1 MSVKWT
7 WCSNLSRWDFFYTTL
22 CMLHD
27 TWRKPL
33 TKLFFFW
40 INDNLN
46 GPSCGHLN
54 DILARVGGNLNNNI
68 INARGVAWGGGCW
81 SFDLTDTICMSLV
94 WISTPII
101 LHYWG
106 GSYVAV
112 GILQL
117 YLFFSLS
124 MSWFQPIF
132 VLFFTISAVLCHCFK
147 AMLLVRIHTN
157 RASVY
162 ACLLVTA
169 VYLDGFKWGIH
180 SRLCS
185 KENWRES
192 SALNL

>member
-68 INARGVAWGGGCW
+68 INARGVAWGGDVEASIWLIQYVCP
-81 SFDLTDTICMSLV
+81 SSEFQHQLFC
-94 WISTPII
+94 II
-101 LHYWG
+101 EEE
-106 GSYVAV
+106 
-112 GILQL
+112 
-117 YLFFSLS
+117 
-124 MSWFQPIF
+124 
-132 VLFFTISAVLCHCFK
+132 
-147 AMLLVRIHTN
+147 AMLLLVFYNCICSFLCQCLGFNPSLCCFSPFLLSYVTVSRPC
-157 RASVY
+157 
-162 ACLLVTA
+162 CLL
-169 VYLDGFKWGIH
+169 
-180 SRLCS
+180 
-185 KENWRES
+185 ES
-192 SALNL
+192 IPTGPQCMHVS

>member
-1 MSVKWT
+1 MWT
-7 WCSNLSRWDFFYTTL
+7 LEWHF
-22 CMLHD
+22 
-27 TWRKPL
+27 
-33 TKLFFFW
+33 
-40 INDNLN
+40 
-46 GPSCGHLN
+46 GPGRGKFEQQYYKCP
-54 DILARVGGNLNNNI
+54 GGCL
-68 INARGVAWGGGCW
+68 GGGCW
-81 SFDLTDTICMSLV
+81 SFDLTDTLCMSLV

-132 VLFFTISAVLCHCFK
+132 VLFFTISVVLCHCFETT
-147 AMLLVRIHTN
+147 LLVGIYPN

-162 ACLLVTA
+162 DCLLVTA
-169 VYLDGFKWGIH
+169 AYLDGFRWGIH